1 MPASGPEGEVPPV
14 TRLLRRW
21 AAGDRS
27 CEDELFESVYG
38 ELSRIAEH
46 QMRGERPGHT
56 LEPAALVSEA
66 YLRLCGA
73 GQDYTDRVHFYAI
86 ASRVMR
92 RMLIDHARAREA
104 DKRGGGAQVVTL
116 QTDIQAADS
125 PPVDASR
132 LEDALARLE
141 RLDPQKAEF
150 VALRHLAGL
159 SNAEIARR
167 AGVSERTVRRA
178 LEFARAFVRRELA
191 G

>member
-1 MPASGPEGEVPPV
+1 MRDRDKPPV
-14 TRLLRRW
+14 TRLLRLW
-21 AAGDRS
+21 SSGDHA
-27 CEDELFESVYG
+27 CEEELFGAVYDELAD
-38 ELSRIAEH
+38 IAEL

-73 GQDYTDRVHFYAI
+73 DREYTDRVHFFAI

-92 RMLIDHARAREA
+92 RLLIDHARARGA

-116 QTDIQAADS
+116 QTD
-125 PPVDASR
+125 
-132 LEDALARLE
+132 LEDAGTDPLDADRLE
-141 RLDPQKAEF
+141 QALEALERFDPRKADF
-150 VALRHLAGL
+150 VAMRHLAGL
-159 SNAEIARR
+159 SASEIAGQ
-167 AGVSERTVRRA
+167 AGLSERTVRRE